1 VLSGR
6 SAEWSEVG
14 LTLRRLGGKEGSAYR
29 IELAKSSE
37 SRNTSSIQRAV
48 LNLLIISLAFGSG
61 NMCLATA
68 RGLLWW
74 FVVFQVAL
82 HQVMNLFYQLRACVH
97 ALMLMLPAR
106 GVVR

>member
-6 SAEWSEVG
+6 SAEWPEVG
-14 LTLRRLGGKEGSAYR
+14 LTLRCLSGREGSAYR
-29 IELAKSSE
+29 IELAKSSK
-37 SRNTSSIQRAV
+37 SRNTSSSQRAV

-61 NMCLATA
+61 NMCLAA
-68 RGLLWW
+68 ASGLLWW

-97 ALMLMLPAR
+97 ALMLVFPA
-106 GVVR
+106 GDEVR